1 VTRGRFGSSKMTQG
15 IFDSVAADG
24 RAHITPLRASGT
36 ASPLFCFPGAGD
48 RPARFR
54 DLTAFLPDSQPV
66 YAIDLDA
73 LWGIEQ
79 EFTIEQLACFY
90 LDQIRKIQR
99 SGPYCLCGYSFGGLV
114 AYEMA
119 MRLIDE
125 GESVSLIAL
134 LDTPNP
140 ALKSN
145 LSVTDAVQFHKSYL
159 IDRLKKYCR
168 MLVRCDFKRMTRS
181 GLAFMST
188 NFGSVFL
195 PAMKVG
201 FRMVNRPLP
210 TVFGAH
216 DPTTIFAKAW
226 RSYVPKRYAKSV
238 VFFRVQDRGP
248 EYDHD
253 LSMGWD
259 TYVMGGVQ
267 VHIVPGGH
275 LDMMSM
281 PSVRVV
287 AEKLATY
294 LDNGPNHN

>member
-1 VTRGRFGSSKMTQG
+1 MAQG
-15 IFDSVAADG
+15 IFDSVAANG
-24 RAHITPLRASGT
+24 RAHITPLRTSGT
-36 ASPLFCFPGAGD
+36 GSPLFCFPGAGD

-54 DLTAFLPDSQPV
+54 ELTAFLPDGQPV

-79 EFTIEQLACFY
+79 EVTIELLARFY
-90 LDQIRKIQR
+90 LELIRKIQR
-99 SGPYCLCGYSFGGLV
+99 SGPYFLCGYSFGGLV

-119 MRLIDE
+119 MQLIDE
-125 GESVSLIAL
+125 GDSVGLIAL

-145 LSVTDAVQFHKSYL
+145 LSVTGAAQFHKAYL
-159 IDRLKKYCR
+159 FDRLKKYCR
-168 MLVRCDFKRMTRS
+168 MLLQRDFKQMTRS

-188 NFGSVFL
+188 NFGSFFL
-195 PAMKVG
+195 PAMRIG

-216 DPTTIFAKAW
+216 DPTTVFAKAW

-238 VFFRVQDRGP
+238 AFFRVQDRGP

-281 PSVRVV
+281 PAVRVV
-287 AEKLATY
+287 AEKLAAY
-294 LDNGPNHN
+294 LDNGSNLKESAGTF

>member
-1 VTRGRFGSSKMTQG
+1 MTQS
-15 IFDSVAADG
+15 IFDSVAANG
-24 RAHITPLRASGT
+24 RSHIKPLRSSG
-36 ASPLFCFPGAGD
+36 AGSPLFCFPGAGD
-48 RPARFR
+48 RPTRFR

-66 YAIDLDA
+66 YAIDLDS
-73 LWGIEQ
+73 LWSIEQ
-79 EFTIEQLACFY
+79 EFTIEQLARFY
-90 LDQIRKIQR
+90 LDRIRKIQR
-99 SGPYCLCGYSFGGLV
+99 SGPYFLCGYSFGGLV
-114 AYEMA
+114 AYETA

-125 GESVSLIAL
+125 GDCVSLIAL

-145 LSVTDAVQFHKSYL
+145 LSVTDAVQFHKTYL
-159 IDRLKKYCR
+159 VDRLKKYYG

-188 NFGSVFL
+188 NFGSFFL

-216 DPTTIFAKAW
+216 DPTTVFSKAW

-259 TYVMGGVQ
+259 AYVMGGVQ

-281 PSVRVV
+281 PAVRVL

-294 LDNGPNHN
+294 LDNGSNHDYSVGRF